1 MDSEARNLV
10 IILGPTGV
18 GKSQTGLGLAL
29 KFRGEIINCD
39 SMQVYRGFDV
49 GTDKPSLEAR
59 RAVPHHLIDV
69 ADPSEQFTAADFVRG
84 ALEAIDSVHGNKN
97 LPLII
102 GGTGLYIKALL
113 EGLFPGPGRDLEVR
127 RRLEAEAAEKGLD
140 TLFNRLETIDPA
152 YAKKV
157 RSRDR
162 VRIVRALEVFE
173 ITGKPITEHFRATG
187 SFLKDTHLIRIG
199 LKLERRALYKKIED
213 RVECM
218 FSNGLVEEVERLLRQ
233 GVREDAPPFRA
244 LGYRWALKFIRNEVG
259 LEEAKAQTKIDTR
272 HYAKRQMTWFRKM
285 KGVTWFSPEN
295 RAALENHVA
304 NNIK

>member
-18 GKSQTGLGLAL
+18 GKSRTGLGLAL

-84 ALEAIDSVHGNKN
+84 ALEAIDSVHENKN
-97 LPLII
+97 LPFII

-173 ITGKPITEHFRATG
+173 ITGKPISKHFRATE
-187 SFLKDTHLIRIG
+187 SFLKDSHLIRIG

-213 RVECM
+213 RVERI

-272 HYAKRQMTWFRKM
+272 HYAKRQMTWFRRM
-285 KGVTWFSPEN
+285 KGVTWFSPED